1 MRLTRAKNY
10 HLKAEAP
17 SKSSILGHS
26 EKRSSN
32 RRLNETYCLLPPAF
46 YLLALALLL
55 TACTGQSK
63 PSKAN
68 IDGSASADKTS
79 KENLGIQQ
87 VEHKL
92 VKVPSTQNSAKQ
104 GIVLPE
110 VKPLELEGTLTISGS
125 QVVLPISQAIAQR
138 FIQDGYPNKIALSG
152 IDTEVGFKQF
162 CEEKKVDI
170 VNAVRPINTQE
181 SAACAKSG
189 VEPIGFPIAT
199 DAVTIVV
206 SSQNN
211 FVPNNLTRDELV
223 KVFTAE
229 KWSDVNP
236 KWPNELIKRIVPS
249 GAGTGGSVDLF
260 AQAILKGNVSQLT
273 NAPNT
278 VFYDFAE
285 QLHSE
290 ALINPYMVGFLEYGS
305 YQQNRDKLRAIAIDT
320 VDPFL
325 PGYPITRPLYIYAD
339 AKAIRKRSEVEGFVN
354 YYLTYV
360 SEEVPSLGYFA
371 VNPTVLD
378 ESKTKFLQLKGNKEL
393 LKEASQKK

>member
-1 MRLTRAKNY
+1 MMRITRAKVY
-10 HLKAEAP
+10 
-17 SKSSILGHS
+17 
-26 EKRSSN
+26 RS
-32 RRLNETYCLLPPAF
+32 CLFAIGIV
-46 YLLALALLL
+46 LLL
-55 TACTGQSK
+55 TACAGRSK
-63 PSKAN
+63 TSE
-68 IDGSASADKTS
+68 ASADKSS

-87 VEHKL
+87 VDRKL
-92 VKVPSTQNSAKQ
+92 VKPPSTQDSAKQ
-104 GIVLPE
+104 GIVLPD
-110 VKPLELEGTLTISGS
+110 VKPVELEGTLAISGT

-138 FIQDGYPNKIALSG
+138 FIQDGYPGNIALSG
-152 IDTEVGFKQF
+152 IDTRVGFKLF
-162 CEEKKVDI
+162 CEEKKADI
-170 VNAVRPINTQE
+170 VNAVRPITSEE

-211 FVPNNLTRDELV
+211 FVPNSLTRDEMA
-223 KVFTAE
+223 KVFTVQ

-236 KWPNELIKRIVPS
+236 KWPKEVIKRIVPA

-260 AQAILKGNVSQLT
+260 AQAILGGNVSQLI

-278 VFYDFAE
+278 ISYDFVE

-305 YQQNRDKLRAIAIDT
+305 YKQNRDKLKAIAIDK
-320 VDPFL
+320 VNPFL

-339 AKAIRKRSEVEGFVN
+339 AKAIRNRPEVEGFVN

-360 SEEVPSLGYFA
+360 NEEAPSLGYFP
-371 VNPTVLD
+371 VKPTVLN
-378 ESKTKFLQLKGNKEL
+378 ESKTKFLQVKGNQQL
-393 LKEASQKK
+393 LEEASKKN